1 MFAFP
6 YNLKSYMHVVN
17 WEHLFCFILNNGWY
31 LTSPAFFGGNEP
43 IQLAHR
49 KKKEE
54 VETMGAPQSRRF
66 YGMIRCLSIWP
77 AYIAEEGRT
86 LGKIYGIK

>member
-1 MFAFP
+1 MGGTSQVQLFLGAMSQF
-6 YNLKSYMHVVN
+6 N
-17 WEHLFCFILNNGWY
+17 W
-31 LTSPAFFGGNEP
+31 P
-43 IQLAHR
+43 IA